1 MRRSLVCVALVTGSL
16 VLASRRWR
24 PRSSRSAAACCGS
37 GSPIR
42 RRSIRIRSST
52 PMDFGLSLDQAP

>member
-1 MRRSLVCVALVTGSL
+1 MRRSLVCVALVTGSC
-16 VLASRRWR
+16 S
-24 PRSSRSAAACCGS
+24 GS

-52 PMDFGLSLDQAP
+52 LMDFGLSLDQAPMSDVYTS